1 MNQEMVEV
9 RTIAEGFLNYTKAT
23 AISLNGIRLLC
34 YLGILCRVALTDH
47 STRKIPGRY
56 HIYILLIAAADM
68 VLTGNCDLYNRIPGA
83 AAVAGPM
90 LVLSILIPGAFGGGD
105 IKFMAVSGFLL
116 GKEKIICS
124 MACAVMLAGGYC
136 LIMLKCGKL
145 TRKDE
150 FAFGPFLVL
159 GIMMTLFA
167 GDQLILWFWQGI

>member
-9 RTIAEGFLNYTKAT
+9 RTIADGFLNYTKAT

-56 HIYILLIAAADM
+56 HIYILLLAAADM
-68 VLTGNCDLYNRIPGA
+68 VLTGNSDLYNRIPGA

-105 IKFMAVSGFLL
+105 ITFRISAWKRENHLFDGMCGY
-116 GKEKIICS
+116 
-124 MACAVMLAGGYC
+124 ACRRILPYYVEMWKA
-136 LIMLKCGKL
+136 
-145 TRKDE
+145 
-150 FAFGPFLVL
+150 
-159 GIMMTLFA
+159 
-167 GDQLILWFWQGI
+167 DQKG

>member
-1 MNQEMVEV
+1 MVEV
-9 RTIAEGFLNYTKAT
+9 RTIADGFLNYTKST

-68 VLTGNCDLYNRIPGA
+68 VLTGNSDLYNRIPGA

-105 IKFMAVSGFLL
+105 IKFMAVSRISAWKGENHLFD
-116 GKEKIICS
+116 GMCGY
-124 MACAVMLAGGYC
+124 ACRRILPYYAEMWKA
-136 LIMLKCGKL
+136 
-145 TRKDE
+145 
-150 FAFGPFLVL
+150 
-159 GIMMTLFA
+159 
-167 GDQLILWFWQGI
+167 DQKG

>member
-1 MNQEMVEV
+1 MVEV
-9 RTIAEGFLNYTKAT
+9 RTIADGFLNYTKAT

-34 YLGILCRVALTDH
+34 YLGI
-47 STRKIPGRY
+47 
-56 HIYILLIAAADM
+56 
-68 VLTGNCDLYNRIPGA
+68 
-83 AAVAGPM
+83 
-90 LVLSILIPGAFGGGD
+90 LSILIPGAFGGGD

>member
-9 RTIAEGFLNYTKAT
+9 RTIADGFLNYTKAT
-23 AISLNGIRLLC
+23 AIS

-68 VLTGNCDLYNRIPGA
+68 VLTGNSDLYNRIPGA

-105 IKFMAVSGFLL
+105 IKFMAGFGLEKRKSFVRWHVRLCLQEDIALL
-116 GKEKIICS
+116 C
-124 MACAVMLAGGYC
+124 
-136 LIMLKCGKL
+136 
-145 TRKDE
+145 
-150 FAFGPFLVL
+150 
-159 GIMMTLFA
+159 
-167 GDQLILWFWQGI
+167 

>member
-9 RTIAEGFLNYTKAT
+9 RTIADGFLNYTKAT

-68 VLTGNCDLYNRIPGA
+68 VLTGNSDLYNRIPGA

-90 LVLSILIPGAFGGGD
+90 LVLSILIPGAFG
-105 IKFMAVSGFLL
+105 
-116 GKEKIICS
+116 
-124 MACAVMLAGGYC
+124 GGYC

>member
-1 MNQEMVEV
+1 MVEV
-9 RTIAEGFLNYTKAT
+9 RTIADGFLNYTKST

-34 YLGILCRVALTDH
+34 YLGILCQVALTDH

-68 VLTGNCDLYNRIPGA
+68 VLTGNSDLYNRIPGA

-116 GKEKIICS
+116 GK
-124 MACAVMLAGGYC
+124 
-136 LIMLKCGKL
+136 
-145 TRKDE
+145 
-150 FAFGPFLVL
+150 
-159 GIMMTLFA
+159 
-167 GDQLILWFWQGI
+167 

>member
-1 MNQEMVEV
+1 MVEV
-9 RTIAEGFLNYTKAT
+9 RTIADGFLNYTKAT

-68 VLTGNCDLYNRIPGA
+68 VLTGNSDLYNRIPGA
-83 AAVAGPM
+83 AAVSGPM
-90 LVLSILIPGAFGGGD
+90 LVLS
-105 IKFMAVSGFLL
+105 KFMAVSGFLL

-124 MACAVMLAGGYC
+124 MACAIMLAGGYC

>member
-1 MNQEMVEV
+1 MVEV
-9 RTIAEGFLNYTKAT
+9 RTIADGFLNYTKAT

-34 YLGILCRVALTDH
+34 YLGILCQVALTDH

-68 VLTGNCDLYNRIPGA
+68 VLTGNSDLYNRIPGA

-116 GKEKIICS
+116 
-124 MACAVMLAGGYC
+124 AGVYC
-136 LIMLKCGKL
+136 LIMLKCRKL

-167 GDQLILWFWQGI
+167 GDQLILWFWQGM

>member
-1 MNQEMVEV
+1 MVEV
-9 RTIAEGFLNYTKAT
+9 RTIADGFLNYTKAT

-68 VLTGNCDLYNRIPGA
+68 VLTGNSDLYNRIPGA

-90 LVLSILIPGAFGGGD
+90 LVLSIL
-105 IKFMAVSGFLL
+105 SGFLL

>member
-1 MNQEMVEV
+1 MVEV
-9 RTIAEGFLNYTKAT
+9 RTIADGFLNYTKAT

-68 VLTGNCDLYNRIPGA
+68 VLTGNSDLYNRIPGA

-90 LVLSILIPGAFGGGD
+90 LVLSI
-105 IKFMAVSGFLL
+105 
-116 GKEKIICS
+116 
-124 MACAVMLAGGYC
+124 